1 MNQENIFNQIYLG
14 NWVSHYILC
23 AAILL
28 VGYLFRNIIGKST
41 SRLIFKLFKRFSKN
55 KFSNEFETLL
65 KPPLKLIF
73 ELIFLYI
80 AFYPLHLPPEWN
92 IEIFKTKNLS
102 FIISALFDLSL
113 AFVITWILLR
123 TTDFISIVMMERAQ
137 LTEDT
142 SDDQLV
148 GFFKELIKF
157 AIVILALFFVLG
169 SIFKVNIAALV
180 TGLGL
185 GGLAIALAAQETLSN
200 LLASFIIFVDKPF
213 KAGDFISV
221 TDISGTIEKVGF
233 RSTRIRTLD
242 KSLLTVP
249 NKKMVDNP
257 LNNITE
263 SSYRRVKFTIGLL
276 YGTTS
281 GQLKQV
287 CNEIGTVLSQNE
299 MIEDGYTVKFSD
311 YGASSLDILVI
322 YLVKTNDW
330 DVMMVLK
337 EEINYKIMQIVES
350 NGTGFAFPTRT
361 IHIEKN

>member
-1 MNQENIFNQIYLG
+1 MNSENIFNQIYLG

-23 AAILL
+23 GAILL
-28 VGYLFRNIIGKST
+28 AGYFLRNIAGKSF

-55 KFSNEFETLL
+55 RFADEFESLF
-65 KPPLKLIF
+65 KSPLKAIF

-92 IEIFKTKNLS
+92 IVIFKTKTLA
-102 FIISALFDLSL
+102 FLISAAYDLTL
-113 AFVITWILLR
+113 AGVVTWVVLR
-123 TTDFISIVMMERAQ
+123 VADFISIVMMERAQ
-137 LTEDT
+137 QTEDT

-148 GFFKELIKF
+148 GFFKELVKF
-157 AIVILALFFVLG
+157 AIVIVALFFIMG
-169 SIFKVNIAALV
+169 AIFKVNIAALV

-233 RSTRIRTLD
+233 RSTRIRTLE

-257 LNNITE
+257 LNNISQ
-263 SSYRRVKFTIGLL
+263 SSFRRVKFSIGVL

-281 GQLKQV
+281 GQLKKV
-287 CNEIGTVLSQNE
+287 CTEISAVLSQHE
-299 MIEDGYTVKFSD
+299 MVEDGYTVKFSD
-311 YGASSLDILVI
+311 YGASSLDILII
-322 YLVKTNDW
+322 YLVKTNEW
-330 DVMMVLK
+330 DVMMVVK
-337 EEINYKIMQIVES
+337 EEINYKVMEIVEA